1 MFKLKAC
8 SIHKLL
14 PPLML
19 TLQHLLH
26 YTTHT
31 WLNVS
36 SLESFKSPFLRVIR
50 QRFFIAKLILTDTLS
65 HVLQDCPVQIKF
77 ILIQQ
82 ISSFILKS
90 RKPPKIQTSKYQAPI
105 IFNSV
110 EYLQMSIQK
119 NSNSFLFDTFIFQN
133 SFFFVFQF
141 ISNTIVMFIAS

>member
-31 WLNVS
+31 WLNVF

-82 ISSFILKS
+82 ISSFISKS
-90 RKPPKIQTSKYQAPI
+90 RKLPKIQTSNHLQLCWIPA
-105 IFNSV
+105 N
-110 EYLQMSIQK
+110 EYPEKIRIPFFSIH
-119 NSNSFLFDTFIFQN
+119 LFFKIV
-133 SFFFVFQF
+133 FFFVFQF

>member
-14 PPLML
+14 PLLML

-31 WLNVS
+31 WLNVF

-119 NSNSFLFDTFIFQN
+119 KLEFLSFRYIYFSKF
-133 SFFFVFQF
+133 FFFVFQF